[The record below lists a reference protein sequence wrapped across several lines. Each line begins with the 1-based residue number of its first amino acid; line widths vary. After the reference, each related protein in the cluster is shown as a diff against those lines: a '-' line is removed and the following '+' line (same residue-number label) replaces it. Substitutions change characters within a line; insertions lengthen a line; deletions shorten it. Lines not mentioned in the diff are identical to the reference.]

1 MGGARACGLDA
12 SPADLPRALLKK
24 EVQDTLRASDDDG
37 WVLVAGTAEG
47 RVELVHTGGRA
58 PPPSKPL
65 VLASAMKWITAAVVL
80 AVVDQGSLALSDA
93 PQRWLGDNWGA
104 GANDMRRNL
113 TLMQLLSMTSGL
125 RAVSGVPNLDCDWLS
140 CGQAPDAFTAVDSL
154 VPLECC
160 VLAWA
165 SSDASSFGPGP
176 PGAVFNY
183 NSMNLIIAAAMAE
196 HAANASFAQ
205 LFSGSVQRYLAA
217 AARYIAAPPNAID
230 LLMSPLDYAAFMR
243 AVLVPRER
251 GGLLSES
258 TRAAMFTPTRA
269 LMNSTLEAQTGA
281 AGWQYGFGV
290 WLEDAGEV
298 ASCLGYYGA
307 YPRANLTSGAFAVL
321 VPTPDLLHDVAALQ
335 RGLLMRRAVDVM
347 GKIWTPLQRALAE
360 AENKP
365 AAAPLPAAAAAMD
378 ADGCADAT
386 ETVADSDAVA
396 VTKQAQRALFD
407 RNSSACRDLLAA
419 VRIHV
424 TVHSSFSAFVLS
436 KPTVMACGNGTAAV
450 RAHVFVDTLLADVSP
465 LPPHTSSAAFAAGAA
480 TSPRL
485 WIKLKSAP
493 DVAAATSLG
502 TELLAC
508 ASADGRDVAA
518 DQNAAIAAQSLDAD
532 VASRIVFVPDNNVG
546 VVSAAGP
553 AWLAAAAVELLR
565 NDSHLLVR
573 SPSLIMAAAAVGP
586 KGAAGSTLLKVLSPA
601 AMRGLAHLQQ

>member
-1 MGGARACGLDA
+1 M
-12 SPADLPRALLKK
+12 
-24 EVQDTLRASDDDG
+24 QDTLRASDDDG

-47 RVELVHTGGRA
+47 RVELVHAGVRA

-65 VLASAMKWITAAVVL
+65 VLASTMKWITAAVVL
-80 AVVDQGSLALSDA
+80 TVVDQGSLSLSDA
-93 PQRWLGDNWGA
+93 PQRWLGDSWGA
-104 GANDMRRNL
+104 GADDNRQNL

-125 RAVSGVPNLDCDWLS
+125 RAVSGVPNLECDWLS

-154 VPLECC
+154 APLECC
-160 VLAWA
+160 VHAWA

-183 NSMNLIIAAAMAE
+183 NSMNLFIAAAMAE
-196 HAANASFAQ
+196 RAANASFAQ

-217 AARYIAAPPNAID
+217 AARYVAAPPNAID

-243 AVLVPRER
+243 AVLVPREH

-269 LMNSTLEAQTGA
+269 LMNSTLEAQTGT

-298 ASCLGYYGA
+298 ASCIGYYGA

-321 VPTPDLLHDVAALQ
+321 VPTPDLLHNEAALQ

-347 GKIWTPLQRALAE
+347 GKIWTPLQRALADA
-360 AENKP
+360 AENESAAAPMP
-365 AAAPLPAAAAAMD
+365 AAAVDTD

-386 ETVADSDAVA
+386 EPVADSDAVA
-396 VTKQAQRALFD
+396 VTVQAQRALFG
-407 RNSSACRDLLAA
+407 RNNSACRDLLAA

-436 KPTVMACGNGTAAV
+436 KPTVVACGNGTAAV
-450 RAHVFVDTLLADVSP
+450 RAHVFVDTLLADVPS
-465 LPPHTSSAAFAAGAA
+465 LPPHTSSATFAAGAA

-485 WIKLKSAP
+485 WIKLKSTS
-493 DVAAATSLG
+493 DVVLASLG
-502 TELLAC
+502 AEPLAC
-508 ASADGRDVAA
+508 ASADRRDVAA
-518 DQNAAIAAQSLDAD
+518 DQNAAIAAQSLDA
-532 VASRIVFVPDNNVG
+532 AAAARIVFVPDNNVG
-546 VVSAAGP
+546 TVSAAGP
-553 AWLAAAAVELLR
+553 AWLAAAAVELRR

-601 AMRGLAHLQQ
+601 AMRGLAHLQP